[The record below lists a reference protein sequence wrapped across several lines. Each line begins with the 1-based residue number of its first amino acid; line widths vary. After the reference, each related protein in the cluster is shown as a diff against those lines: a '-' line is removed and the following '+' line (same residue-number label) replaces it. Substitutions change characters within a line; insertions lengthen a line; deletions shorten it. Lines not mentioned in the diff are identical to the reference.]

1 MASASQPRPLGR
13 KLRVVS
19 LLPASTDT
27 LNALVARCPGGPS
40 SPLPF
45 ELCGV
50 SHECELAHAGLG
62 AAGGAPVRLTCS
74 RVGEIPIGDIEA
86 AFNSSLAALEEF
98 SHLSEP
104 LAVPLLQ
111 FGLSPYQLDID
122 ALVEI
127 RPDVILTCLQTA
139 HSCILEGA
147 LAVEA
152 FERVLGYVPEVV
164 HMESQDLAGVYA
176 DMARGGE
183 VGGMGACG
191 AALVEEMRGKME
203 GLAGMVR
210 GRVASVS
217 MSVSLIWWSAPVM
230 AANAWVSDMIEMM
243 GVRNVGGAWEE
254 ADLVVWSLCG
264 LGVDVAER
272 EARKLVAR
280 RERVDGG
287 RRERKGGGRRMAAV
301 DGIRLFSRPGPL
313 LLESMAR
320 LVEMV
325 VGAAEGDGWRWLEH
339 EPRLAAS

>member
-1 MASASQPRPLGR
+1 M
-13 KLRVVS
+13 VS

-27 LNALVARCPGGPS
+27 LNALVARCAPGPS
-40 SPLPF
+40 SPSSLPF

-50 SHECELAHAGLG
+50 SHECELAPAGL
-62 AAGGAPVRLTCS
+62 GAPVRLTCS
-74 RVGEIPIGDIEA
+74 RVGEIPVGDIEA
-86 AFNSSLAALEEF
+86 AFSSSLAALEEF

-111 FGLSPYQLDID
+111 FGLSPYQLDVD
-122 ALVEI
+122 ALVEL

-164 HMESQDLAGVYA
+164 HMESRDLAGVYS
-176 DMARGGE
+176 DMARVGE
-183 VGGMGACG
+183 VVGMGACG
-191 AALVEEMRGKME
+191 AALVEEMREKME

-210 GRVASVS
+210 GRVASV
-217 MSVSLIWWSAPVM
+217 SVSLIWWSAPVM
-230 AANAWVSDMIEMM
+230 AANAWVSDMLEMM
-243 GVRNVGGAWEE
+243 GVRDVGGEWEE

-287 RRERKGGGRRMAAV
+287 QRERGGQGGRGGRGGRRMAAV